1 MKKRNKRNNDEEM
14 ERANI
19 IRIITKSDYNSTN
32 LWRILFGVSGMC
44 LLIWGFISHDL
55 WSLAGGVLFLII
67 ASKQ

>member
-19 IRIITKSDYNSTN
+19 RRIITKSDYNSTN

-44 LLIWGFISHDL
+44 LLIWGFISHD
-55 WSLAGGVLFLII
+55 
-67 ASKQ
+67 K